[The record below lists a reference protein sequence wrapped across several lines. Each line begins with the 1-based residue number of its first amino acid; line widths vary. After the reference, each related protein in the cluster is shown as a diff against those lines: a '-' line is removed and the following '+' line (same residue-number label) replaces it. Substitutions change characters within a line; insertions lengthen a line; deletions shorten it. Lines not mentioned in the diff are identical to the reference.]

1 MKKKY
6 FFTQLQLVY
15 HKITN
20 GCNQPLIITL
30 FILLCFS
37 LSGYAQKNK
46 DIKPVIYCVK
56 ELGNGIYQASFGY
69 TNPTKKERVIDD
81 NRSIIK
87 SNNGKKVAKGL
98 NKFKPG
104 NNDKVFTKEFGS
116 GDYVEWTINSNGRS
130 HTVIANANSAKKC
143 EPDDGFIFPV
153 IGNGKSLDIIGQ
165 ELTSLCDGVAGQN
178 PSPFIFQIDNNGKV
192 LVEIVPI
199 EGQFQAV
206 IDLLKGIT
214 PACASVSSPFNVADA
229 DFLLY
234 EQGQTIS
241 SVLTGLAAIDIY
253 LTNDIICSLNDYS
266 CVINFARPVYPAY
279 NNSGLVKSEGDV
291 AQTSNIVRQSFRKFN
306 ADGDAVPIDGYGVR
320 VGVMS
325 NSFDKQPKTS
335 DLSKAAVDVQING
348 DLPGVGN
355 KFDYTTPIDVK
366 KESVIDNESD
376 EGRAMMHIIHDV
388 APGAELAFH
397 TATAS
402 PREFETGFNELA
414 IDCDIIVDDI
424 TFITEPF
431 FGIGRISAAIQTFV
445 GNAGKFHFTSAG
457 NFGNK
462 GYDSRFN
469 ASSNTP
475 VTNFISSGNITKAH
489 VFGTNPDG
497 SEDYLQKISV
507 EPGTYLIAL
516 QWKEGA
522 ASQENSEGALND
534 LDIYIVDD
542 FGRLLVGN
550 NRVNVEGDP
559 TEVIVFRATGTGA
572 ANILITSANG
582 ATNVPFRYIAFRTTS
597 DDLAPDGLRFDQY
610 FGNGA
615 STISGHAM
623 TPESITVAAVD
634 FNKAANPEPEVF
646 SSVGGQLP
654 DGHFN
659 EIDLA
664 APNRGNTNVRSIGTD
679 IDGDGYPNFIG
690 TSASAPH
697 AAGAMALMMSAVST
711 WYPDGL
717 VYELSSSKTS
727 FMSEDA
733 LKVLQLFKE
742 TASLSGAN
750 DAALGAGLINVNK
763 AFSRI
768 AAQTPLLTSL
778 TLLSDLDGN
787 EPDPGAQPVL
797 IKIIG
802 QFIPETM
809 TVKFDGEEIEIV
821 EIVEKEDGTTE
832 IKAIVPTF
840 VGNPDAVV
848 SVVSKTSGGDGGD
861 SNPLKLLPEGT
872 LALNI
877 VAHDVNIEYGQEI
890 ILDYTIEG
898 LPEDENGDPISFE
911 SLWEN
916 QEEVPVIKFSPEVSP
931 LTYLDA
937 NNYAITPY
945 FESPLTEADK
955 ERFKINFV
963 NGTLKI
969 DKKDL
974 TISPIDQTY
983 TYGETIN
990 ISLDYSFNLE
1000 GLANEENFRTLIEN
1014 SHKADFYESETV
1026 SIGNSYLLFNEFRA
1040 LINEFRALINEYD
1053 IASLME
1059 GTSWLTTEKTIQN
1072 EFRALINS
1080 TGFIGLDRVHF
1091 TNYIDNPDGSI
1102 NNEFR
1107 PLINEFRALIN
1118 TADLFYGEVY
1128 LENEFRPLINEF
1140 RPLINE
1146 FRPLIN
1152 EEAPEDLTTT
1162 SFTIVHVEDGPTD
1175 DDPERKL
1182 SPLYASNLVTGID
1195 VYEESHYMYP
1205 GTLLNEIEANFNTS
1219 YASGRL
1225 TILPATLSVSTDDIT
1240 ISYGDELTLEN
1251 LMSKTVFS
1259 GWAYEEDISTVLP
1272 DGEFPY
1278 EFVKEDVT
1286 YQLSELNE
1294 PGNYEIKIKDLG
1306 NYNIV
1311 YGSNHGDL
1319 TIVPATLHI
1328 AINPDQLLIDQGDMP
1343 EFTTLITGY
1352 ANGDTQADVFQ
1363 NGIQYIYISSDTN
1376 NYETDETSIP
1386 GAYVVKIVDPN
1397 SENYNLVYDH
1407 EATLFINPIDDARK
1421 IRTYAD
1427 CVSYQPGHESGLDFK
1442 VLYRYENDN
1451 DDRVYVL
1458 HGSDNKL
1465 SGPASFEGDLP
1476 SVFMPGSGT
1485 FEIRFDGKQLIWR
1498 LTTFGSTNKSSVS
1511 SASNDGTGECDAKTD
1526 NSYTVYPNPLLGP
1539 DYLLTVEQNVPQIA
1553 QIYVLN
1559 LYGGLVF
1566 ENPLLF
1572 NGSDSEVNIDLNQSS
1587 IPSGMYF
1594 IKIVSSSET
1603 RTFTIIKE

>member
-6 FFTQLQLVY
+6 FLTRLQLVY
-15 HKITN
+15 HKIRN
-20 GCNQPLIITL
+20 GYNHPWILTL
-30 FILLCFS
+30 FILICFS

-56 ELGNGIYQASFGY
+56 ELGNGLYQASFGY
-69 TNPTKKERVIDD
+69 TNPTKKQVVIDE
-81 NRSIIK
+81 NASIIK
-87 SNNGKKVAKGL
+87 SNKGKKIAKGL

-104 NNDKVFTKEFGS
+104 SNEKVFTKEFGS
-116 GDYVEWTINSNGRS
+116 GDYVEWTINSNGNS

-153 IGNGKSLDIIGQ
+153 IGNGKSFDIIGQ
-165 ELTSLCDGVAGQN
+165 ELTSLCDGIAGEN
-178 PSPFIFQIDNNGKV
+178 PSPLIFQTDSNGKV
-192 LVEIVPI
+192 LVEVVPI

-206 IDLLKGIT
+206 IDLLKGTT
-214 PACASVSSPFNVADA
+214 PACASVSSPFNVADS

-234 EQGQTIS
+234 EQGKTITD
-241 SVLTGLAAIDIY
+241 VLTGLAAIDVYIPE
-253 LTNDIICSLNDYS
+253 DILCFLNDYS

-279 NNSGLVKSEGDV
+279 NNSGLVKSQGDSV
-291 AQTSNIVRQSFRKFN
+291 QTSDIVRQSFRKFN
-306 ADGDAVPIDGYGVR
+306 NEGDVVPIDGFGIK

-325 NSFDKQPKTS
+325 NSFDKQPKTNN
-335 DLSKAAVDVQING
+335 LSKATVDVEING
-348 DLPGVGN
+348 DLPGLGN
-355 KFDYTTPIDVK
+355 KFNYITPVDVK

-431 FGIGRISAAIQTFV
+431 FGVGRISAAIQNFV
-445 GNAGKFHFTSAG
+445 ANSGKFHFTSAG

-475 VTNFISSGNITKAH
+475 VTNFISSGDVTKAH
-489 VFGTNPDG
+489 VFGVNPDG

-516 QWKEGA
+516 QWEEGA

-582 ATNVPFRYIAFRTTS
+582 TTDVPFRYIAFRTTS
-597 DDLAPDGLRFDQY
+597 DDFAPDGLKFDEY

-634 FNKAANPEPEVF
+634 FNKAENPEPEVF

-654 DGHFN
+654 DGSYN

-664 APNRGNTNVRSIGTD
+664 APNRGRTNVRSIGTD

-697 AAGAMALMMSAVST
+697 AAGAMALMMSALPA

-717 VYELSSSKTS
+717 DFELAIRETS

-733 LKVLQLFKE
+733 LKVIQLFKE

-763 AFSRI
+763 AFSQI
-768 AAQTPLLTSL
+768 AAQTPFLTSL

-787 EPDPGAQPVL
+787 EPDPGVQPVL

-809 TVKFDGEEIEIV
+809 TVKFDSEEIEII
-821 EIVEKEDGTTE
+821 EIIAKEDGTTE
-832 IKAIVPTF
+832 IKAIVPEF
-840 VGNPDAVV
+840 VRNPDLVV
-848 SVVSKTSGGDGGD
+848 SVGSKTTGGDGGD

-872 LALNI
+872 IALNI

-890 ILDYTIEG
+890 TFGYSIEG
-898 LPEDENGDPISFE
+898 LPKDENGNPMSFQ

-916 QEEVPVIKFSPEVSP
+916 QEEAPVIKFSPELTP

-945 FESPLTEADK
+945 FESPLSEADQK
-955 ERFKINFV
+955 RFKINFV

-990 ISLDYSFNLE
+990 ISLDYSYNLE
-1000 GLANEENFRTLIEN
+1000 GLANEENFRALIEN
-1014 SHKADFYESETV
+1014 SHKGDFFESETV

-1040 LINEFRALINEYD
+1040 LINEFRALINDYD
-1053 IASLME
+1053 IASLLE

-1080 TGFIGLDRVHF
+1080 TGYIGLDRVHF
-1091 TNYIDNPDGSI
+1091 TNYIDTPEGGI

-1162 SFTIVHVEDGPTD
+1162 SFTIVHVEDGPTNED
-1175 DDPERKL
+1175 DERKL

-1205 GTLLNEIEANFNTS
+1205 GTLLNEIEADFNTS
-1219 YASGRL
+1219 YSSGRL
-1225 TILPATLSVSTDDIT
+1225 TILPATLSVSTGDLTIT
-1240 ISYGDELTLEN
+1240 YGEELTLEN
-1251 LMSKTVFS
+1251 LMSKTVFD
-1259 GWAYEEDISTVLP
+1259 GWAYEEDISTVFP
-1272 DGEFPY
+1272 DDEFPY
-1278 EFVKEDVT
+1278 EFVKNDVT
-1286 YQLSELNE
+1286 YQLSELHE
-1294 PGNYEIKIKDLG
+1294 PGNYGIKIKDLN
-1306 NYNIV
+1306 NYNVI
-1311 YGSNHGDL
+1311 YGQNHGDL

-1328 AINPDQLLIDQGDMP
+1328 AINPSQLLIEQGDNA
-1343 EFTTLITGY
+1343 EFTPSITGY
-1352 ANGDTQADVFQ
+1352 ANGDTQSDVFQ
-1363 NGIQYIYISSDTN
+1363 NGIQYVYVSTDNN
-1376 NYETDETSIP
+1376 NYETGVTSVP
-1386 GAYVVKIVDPN
+1386 GAYIVKIVDPN
-1397 SENYNLVYDH
+1397 SEYYNLVYDN
-1407 EATLFINPIDDARK
+1407 EATLFINSIDDERK

-1427 CVSYQPGHESGLDFK
+1427 CVSYQPGHASGLDFK
-1442 VLYRYENDN
+1442 VIYRYENDN
-1451 DDRVYVL
+1451 VNPVYVL
-1458 HGSDNKL
+1458 LGSDNKL

-1476 SVFMPGSGT
+1476 TVFMPGSGT
-1485 FEIRFDGKQLIWR
+1485 FEIRFDGKQLTWS

-1511 SASNDGTGECDAKTD
+1511 SASNDGTGECLAKTD
-1526 NSYTVYPNPLLGP
+1526 NSYNVYPNPLMRP
-1539 DYLLTVEQNVPQIA
+1539 EYILTVEQTVTEFA

-1559 LYGGLVF
+1559 LYGSLVF
-1566 ENPLLF
+1566 ETPFVF
-1572 NGSDSEVNIDLNQSS
+1572 NGSDFVDIDLSDDR

-1594 IKIVSSSET
+1594 IKIVGSSEI